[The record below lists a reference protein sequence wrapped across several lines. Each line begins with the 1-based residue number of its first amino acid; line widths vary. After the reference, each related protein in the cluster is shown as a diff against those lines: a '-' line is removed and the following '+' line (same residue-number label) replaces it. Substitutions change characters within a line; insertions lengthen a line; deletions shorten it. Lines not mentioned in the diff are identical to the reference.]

1 MNSQEKIY
9 FPLEI
14 KIKDYQKSNHLKEL
28 IQNELQQNSSRYE
41 KKLRNFLRKEYHILI
56 PKKETNLLFSLISP
70 TSYAMDYIGEQTLAG
85 FSKKLIIPYEIDYQK
100 LQQNVFV
107 FGKSNKNVDFD
118 YTNEELQEFI
128 EKTDDIE
135 R

>member
-9 FPLEI
+9 FPIEI
-14 KIKDYQKSNHLKEL
+14 NIKDYQKSNNLNEL
-28 IQNELQQNSSRYE
+28 IQNKLQQNHDKYE

-56 PKKETNLLFSLISP
+56 PKKETNLLFSSISP
-70 TSYAMDYIGEQTLAG
+70 ASYAMDYIGEQTLAG
-85 FSKKLIIPYEIDYQK
+85 FSKNLIIPCEIDYQK

-118 YTNEELQEFI
+118 NTNEELQEFI
-128 EKTDDIE
+128 EQTNDIE
-135 R
+135 K